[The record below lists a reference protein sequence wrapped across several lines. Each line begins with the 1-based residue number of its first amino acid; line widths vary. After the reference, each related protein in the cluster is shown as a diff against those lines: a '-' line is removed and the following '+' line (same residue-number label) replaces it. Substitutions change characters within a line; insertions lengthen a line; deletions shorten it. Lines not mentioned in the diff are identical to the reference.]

1 MAKSVVLALVSL
13 GLILLTSWGLSPANA
28 TTSDVET
35 YIWSFNSPGS
45 HQLVC
50 KQVVMHP
57 AKALQRR
64 ASNEQVVKM
73 NSASKIVS
81 DRYCA
86 HSAKPFKKINSN

>member
-13 GLILLTSWGLSPANA
+13 GLILLTSLGLSPANA
-28 TTSDVET
+28 TTSDLES
-35 YIWSFNSPGS
+35 YIWSFSSPGNS
-45 HQLVC
+45 QLVC

-57 AKALQRR
+57 TQSLQRR

-73 NSASKIVS
+73 NSTSNIVS

-86 HSAKPFKKINSN
+86 HSAKPF